1 MTDASAPIRPVA
13 DRPEDYRSLHP
24 IQTRFDDLDP
34 LGHINN
40 IAFAV
45 FAESARI
52 EWERHHIKPL
62 MAPGLDLVMAH
73 LELDFLHELLW
84 PGDVEIGTR
93 LIRVGSSSLAFRQAL
108 FQNGRCCAL
117 VHPVLVQFDLTARRA
132 TPFAPEARRHFAT
145 LIETY

>member
-1 MTDASAPIRPVA
+1 MTDAGNHIHPAA
-13 DRPEDYRSLHP
+13 DRPEEYPSLYP

-52 EWERHHIKPL
+52 EWERVHIKPL

-84 PGDVEIGTR
+84 PGNVDIGTR
-93 LIRVGSSSLAFRQAL
+93 LIRVGTSSLAFRQAL

-117 VHPVLVQFDLTARRA
+117 VHPVLVQFDLAIRHA
-132 TPFAPEARRHFAT
+132 TPFTPEARQHFAT
-145 LIETY
+145 LVEAR